1 MKIRSLILFTALM
14 TASQNAQADWV
25 MLKNGDRLSGTITQ
39 QSGTSVSIN
48 TNSMGVITL
57 PTDKIA
63 SVHQGPAPRILAR
76 ELRTGIPMS
85 YVAPAANPDA
95 TTNSDQVRQTEEAKP
110 PATKDEREV
119 GVYKWSGRASLGGT
133 LETGNNEASNVVADI
148 EAKVRDKNNRFKL
161 GAEANYGTEDGE
173 RTDNDQ
179 QAYGEY
185 DRFITE
191 KWFIG
196 GRQDFER
203 DEFEELDLRSK
214 TGAFA
219 GYQFYEQDD
228 LNLSVKSGPTYIY
241 EKFENGD
248 TESDIA
254 LGWLLDYDQKFMD
267 DKLQL
272 FHNHEIQTPFA
283 DTGAFLFESATG
295 ARVPIGEKLDAS
307 AQIDFDWDNDPAE
320 GVQEDDTTYSL
331 KLGYGW

>member
-1 MKIRSLILFTALM
+1 MNIKTIALTSAILTCFM
-14 TASQNAQADWV
+14 SQAAHADYV
-25 MLKNGDRLSGTITQ
+25 MLKNGDRISGTITAQ
-39 QSGTSVSIN
+39 DTASVSIK
-48 TNSMGVITL
+48 TNSLGLVTL
-57 PTDKIA
+57 PSDKIA
-63 SVHQGPAPRILAR
+63 SVHKGPAPRILAR
-76 ELRTGIPMS
+76 ELRTGVPMS
-85 YVAPAANPDA
+85 YVAPTQAA
-95 TTNSDQVRQTEEAKP
+95 TNSVAAAAATEALKTEAK
-110 PATKDEREV
+110 KDEYVV
-119 GVYKWSGRASLGGT
+119 GEYKWSGRASVGGT
-133 LETGNNEASNVVADI
+133 LETGNNEASNVIADI
-148 EAKVRDKNNRFKL
+148 EAKARDKNNRFKL

-179 QAYGEY
+179 QIYGEY
-185 DRFITE
+185 DRFVTE

-214 TGAFA
+214 TSAFT
-219 GYQFYEQDD
+219 GYQFYERDD
-228 LNLSVKSGPTYIY
+228 LNLSIKSGPSYIY

-248 TESDIA
+248 TESDLA

-267 DKLQL
+267 DKLQV

-307 AQIDFDWDNDPAE
+307 AQVDFDWDNDPVD
-320 GVQEDDTTYSL
+320 GVQEGDTTYSL